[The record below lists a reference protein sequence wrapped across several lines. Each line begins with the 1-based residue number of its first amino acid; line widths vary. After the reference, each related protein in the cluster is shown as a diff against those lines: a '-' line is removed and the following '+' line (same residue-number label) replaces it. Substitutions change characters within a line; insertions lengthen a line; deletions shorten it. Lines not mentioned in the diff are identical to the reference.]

1 MSEGPFRIPKNWI
14 WAKMGEIASVI
25 GGGTPK
31 TVDVMNYEGG
41 NVPWLTPADLSGY
54 TAKYIGHGSRFLTEK
69 GLQTSSARMMPKGT
83 VLFTSRAPIGYVA
96 IAANPVC
103 TNQGFKSFVLK
114 EGILPDYVYWWLK
127 GSKDVA
133 EGLASGT
140 TFLELSGAKAV
151 QIPIPIA
158 PLAQQESIVE
168 EIETQFSRLDE
179 AVANLKRVRANL
191 KRYKA
196 AVLKAAVEGKLT
208 GQWRKDHQDV
218 EPASKL
224 LERILAERRARWEEA
239 ELLKMKAAGKE
250 PEDIKWKER
259 YKEPAAPD
267 SGNLPQ
273 IPNGWQWYSSD
284 QLFWFVTSGSR
295 GWARYYSNA
304 GPTFLRVGNLNHDSI
319 TLDLRDTQRVQPP
332 TGAEGLRTRV
342 EMDDVLISI
351 TADVGMI
358 AVVPDGFGEG
368 YINQHIALARPV
380 GAVDAKYVAW
390 YLASKLGQKQLQN
403 LQRGATKAGLG
414 LDDVRSTNVPLPPL
428 LEQEEIELQIAR
440 RLSIV
445 DEVNE
450 EITINLRRAER
461 LQQSILQRAFAG
473 KLIASL
479 PSAGTLGNENG
490 QEVR

>member
-1 MSEGPFRIPKNWI
+1 MSTADYGDWVTVSLKDVV
-14 WAKMGEIASVI
+14 AKLLDGSHSPPA
-25 GGGTPK
+25 K
-31 TVDVMNYEGG
+31 QDVGRPM
-41 NVPWLTPADLSGY
+41 L
-54 TAKYIGHGSRFLTEK
+54 
-69 GLQTSSARMMPKGT
+69 SARNIENNKIVFDEYRLISENDFMREHARSRVSPGDVLLTIVGTIGRSAVVPAGMREITLQRSVAVITPRGLISKYLMYQLQAPFIQRHFAAYARGTAQKGVYLKT
-83 VLFTSRAPIGYVA
+83 LGETPIRLAPIEQQER
-96 IAANPVC
+96 I
-103 TNQGFKSFVLK
+103 
-114 EGILPDYVYWWLK
+114 
-127 GSKDVA
+127 VA
-133 EGLASGT
+133 E
-140 TFLELSGAKAV
+140 
-151 QIPIPIA
+151 
-158 PLAQQESIVE
+158 
-168 EIETQFSRLDE
+168 IEKQFSRLDE
-179 AVANLKRVRANL
+179 AVANLKRVEAKL

-196 AVLKAAVEGKLT
+196 AVLKAAIEGKLT
-208 GQWRKDHQDV
+208 EQWRKDHPDV
-218 EPASKL
+218 EPATKL
-224 LERILAERRARWEEA
+224 LERILADRRTTWQQA
-239 ELLKMKAAGKE
+239 ELLKMKAAGEE

-273 IPNGWQWYSSD
+273 IPDGWQWYSSD

-319 TLDLRDTQRVQPP
+319 TLDLRDTRRVQPP
-332 TGAEGLRTRV
+332 TGAEGLRTRA

-414 LDDVRSTNVPLPPL
+414 LNDVRSTNIPLPPL

-461 LQQSILQRAFAG
+461 LRQSILD
-473 KLIASL
+473 KASSGL
-479 PSAGTLGNENG
+479 L
-490 QEVR
+490 